1 MSIVLACL
9 IPCVLAAAPEPKG
22 YVCVRATGALA
33 IDGRLDEPA
42 WQNAAWTDAFV
53 DIEGDRKPR
62 PPLRTR
68 VKMLWDDHAFY
79 IAAQMEEPHV
89 WGTLTK
95 HDSVIYHD
103 NDFEVFL
110 DPDGDNHDY
119 MELEVNALN
128 AEWDLLLV
136 RPYRDGGPAQD
147 SWEVPGL
154 KTAVHIKGTLND
166 SSDRDEAWSVEIEIP
181 WQAIADH
188 AHRAT
193 PPRAGD
199 QWRVNFSRVEW
210 PMEIVAGKYTKPAGA
225 KANNWV
231 WSPQGVVD
239 MHRPEMWGY
248 VQFSNKPPGEDAFR
262 PDESAPARRVLHQV
276 YCAQQ
281 AFRRE
286 HGSYAQTLDELK
298 LERDGG
304 SVRLAGA
311 PVLDVQGDRFTA
323 SVSLRLPT
331 GAMETWM
338 IQQDSHIYKK

>member
-1 MSIVLACL
+1 MPIAAVCL
-9 IPCVLAAAPEPKG
+9 LPCLLAAEPKG
-22 YVCVRATGALA
+22 YVCVRANGKIS

-42 WQNAAWTDAFV
+42 WQNALWTDAFV
-53 DIEGDRKPR
+53 DIEGDRKPK

-68 VKMLWDDHAFY
+68 VKMLWDDEAFY
-79 IAAQMEEPHV
+79 IAAEMEEPHV

-103 NDFEVFL
+103 PDFEVFL

-136 RPYRDGGPAQD
+136 RPYRDGGPAQN

-166 SSDRDEAWSVEIEIP
+166 PGDRDEGWSVELALP
-181 WQAIADH
+181 WSALAPH
-188 AHRAT
+188 THREA

-210 PMEIVAGKYTKPAGA
+210 PMQIVKGKYTKPAGA

-248 VQFSNKPPGEDAFR
+248 VQFSEKPAGEDAFR
-262 PDESAPARRVLHQV
+262 PDESAPARRLLHQI
-276 YCAQQ
+276 Y
-281 AFRRE
+281 
-286 HGSYAQTLDELK
+286 YAQKAFHKATGRYAPSLYELK
-298 LERDGG
+298 LPPAMDSKPLTGVP
-304 SVRLAGA
+304 SIRLN
-311 PVLDVQGDRFTA
+311 GDKFTA
-323 SVSLRLPT
+323 SVAITLST
-331 GAMETWM
+331 GEMQRWFIE
-338 IQQDSHIYKK
+338 QDSRIYSK